1 MAGGS
6 SSKPVT
12 IYAAIVANF
21 LIAVSKF
28 IVAGITGSSAML
40 SEGIHSVADTG
51 NQALLLLGIRLS
63 KRPPDPEHPFG
74 HGKELYFWS
83 LIVAIVLFGVGG
95 GISLYEGI
103 IHLQHPAELGDP
115 TWNYIVLGLAMVFET
130 FAFVIAFRELA
141 RVAGK
146 KSMWQAVRTSKDPTI
161 FVVLFED
168 AAALAGLIV
177 AFVGV
182 FLGHQLDMPIL
193 DAVSSLVIAV
203 ILMSVAAFLAYESRE
218 LLLGEAAD
226 PDIVGSIEAILAQE
240 EDVLEVFEPMT
251 MHMGPNEVLLNMG
264 LCFQRE
270 LSTDEITRAIDR
282 IEKRIRQ
289 EHPQIKRIFLEVESL
304 RQAEEKS

>member
-6 SSKPVT
+6 SGKPVT

-63 KRPPDPEHPFG
+63 KRPADPAHRFG

-130 FAFVIAFRELA
+130 IAFAIAFRELA
-141 RVAGK
+141 HVAGED
-146 KSMWQAVRTSKDPTI
+146 SMWQAVRKSKDPAI

-203 ILMSVAAFLAYESRE
+203 LLMSVAVFLAYESRE

-226 PDIVGSIEAILAQE
+226 PAIVESIEAILADE
-240 EDVLEVFEPMT
+240 EDVRKAFEPMT
-251 MHMGPNEVLLNMG
+251 MHMGPNEILLNMG
-264 LCFQRE
+264 LCFQKG
-270 LSTDEITRAIDR
+270 LSSTEIAGAIDR
-282 IEKRIRQ
+282 IERRLQ
-289 EHPQIKRIFLEVESL
+289 AEHPQIKHIFLEAESL
-304 RQAEEKS
+304 SQVQGNG